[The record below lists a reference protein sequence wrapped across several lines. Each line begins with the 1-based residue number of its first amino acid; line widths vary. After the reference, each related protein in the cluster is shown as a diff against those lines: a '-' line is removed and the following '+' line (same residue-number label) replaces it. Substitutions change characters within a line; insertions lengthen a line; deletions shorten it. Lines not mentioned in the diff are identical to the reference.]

1 MEPLTREGVEAP
13 AEAERHVADETLSCD
28 ATVPTNFTRCVL
40 SGKHSGAEC
49 RDTALAMCDLRNAQV
64 MDLRARRIVLNE
76 CQLVGID
83 VSGADLSD
91 VVCIGCRIHLGRAM
105 GAKLTRCWFENCD
118 LREAEF
124 EESALEQ
131 VTFRGC
137 DLRGA
142 RLMRSKLRGV
152 DVRGSQIEG
161 LGVAPDQFRGLVVSP
176 EQTVVFAELAGL
188 RVLPT
193 P

>member
-1 MEPLTREGVEAP
+1 MEPLAREGVEAP
-13 AEAERHVADETLSCD
+13 AEAERHVSDETISFGAL
-28 ATVPTNFTRCVL
+28 VPTNYTRCAL
-40 SGKHSGAEC
+40 SEKHSGVEC
-49 RDTALAMCDLRNAQV
+49 RDTSLATCDLRNAQLV
-64 MDLRARRIVLNE
+64 DLRARRLVLND

-83 VSGADLSD
+83 VSGAALSD
-91 VVCIGCRIHLGRAM
+91 VVCMGSRVHLGRAM

-118 LREAEF
+118 MREAEF

-142 RLMRSKLRGV
+142 RLMRSKLRDV
-152 DVRGSQIEG
+152 DVRGSLVEG
-161 LGVAPDQFRGLVVSP
+161 LGVGPDQLRGLVVSP

-188 RVLPT
+188 RVFPT